1 MTETPTEFK
10 FTFILYLALNWD
22 LNAGVGGVFYFEDP
36 ARKRL
41 PNSEYF
47 DTGGGNGG

>member
-1 MTETPTEFK
+1 MSETPPEFMC
-10 FTFILYLALNWD
+10 TFILYLALNWD
-22 LNAGVGGVFYFEDP
+22 LKAEGVVFYFEAS